1 MLAETIAFF
10 LVISILLYSLLAG
23 ADFGAGIV
31 EAFAGSSRAEE
42 QREIIGHAIG
52 PVWEANHVWLVLAIV
67 ILFTG
72 FPKAY
77 SALSITFHIP
87 LALMLFGVVLRGCTF
102 AFRHYDVVRDRTHR
116 YYSAMFVISSFLAP
130 LMLGVVAG
138 GALLGATSPLEAGF
152 YAAFVRPWTN
162 LFCFSVGVFTC
173 VLFAF
178 LAAVY
183 LIGETKDADIKAIFV
198 RRAVI
203 LNALAVF
210 VGALVFIAAEVDGLE
225 LIRFFAGR
233 ALSLGSMIGATLIL
247 VPLWIAVRRNAVQIA
262 RILAAAQVALVLF
275 RWFRLQFPLIIN
287 SRSDPLTIYTA
298 AAPEP
303 ALRYLLY
310 ALIAGSAIVLPALIY
325 LLKIFK
331 LSEAEELLK
340 DSS

>member
-1 MLAETIAFF
+1 LSGAF
-10 LVISILLYSLLAG
+10 
-23 ADFGAGIV
+23 
-31 EAFAGSSRAEE
+31 
-42 QREIIGHAIG
+42 
-52 PVWEANHVWLVLAIV
+52 
-67 ILFTG
+67 T
-72 FPKAY
+72 
-77 SALSITFHIP
+77 
-87 LALMLFGVVLRGCTF
+87 
-102 AFRHYDVVRDRTHR
+102 FRHYDAFRDRSHR
-116 YYSAMFVISSFLAP
+116 YYSAIFIVSSFLTP

-138 GALLGATSPLEAGF
+138 GTLLGASSPIEAGF

-203 LNALAVF
+203 LNALAVL
-210 VGALVFIAAEVDGLE
+210 VGALVFIAAELDGLE
-225 LIRFFAGR
+225 LIRLFAAR
-233 ALSLGSMIGATLIL
+233 ALSLGSMIAATLIL
-247 VPLWIAVRRNAVQIA
+247 VPLWIAIRRNAVQIA

-275 RWFRLQFPLIIN
+275 GWFRLQFPLIIN

-340 DSS
+340 DSSRP